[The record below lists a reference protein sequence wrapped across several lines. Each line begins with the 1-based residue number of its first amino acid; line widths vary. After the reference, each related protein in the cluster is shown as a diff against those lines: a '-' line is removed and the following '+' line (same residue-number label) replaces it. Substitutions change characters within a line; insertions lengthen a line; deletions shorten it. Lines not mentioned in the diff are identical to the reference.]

1 MSGSA
6 AWNPEVRFKASW
18 TGRPREQP
26 GFAPEG
32 RPRCCV
38 GDAAIPDAEQQERPT
53 EKTRGTTGRGD
64 RRTVSG
70 EAARSLGPPTPRAPT
85 PIGRSCGAAPL
96 LSIGRTAHGK
106 PLHIQMVQRVPL
118 RAASCRSAG
127 KGRFAAREP
136 ALAALDERQPVEALK
151 MSSLP
156 KLAGQSLSGHGAGN
170 TRCPALNDAWRQTS
184 MAGQS
189 AARRVSVHTPA
200 PYVRVAIA

>member
-1 MSGSA
+1 VGQHPGT
-6 AWNPEVRFKASW
+6 PEVRFKATW

-96 LSIGRTAHGK
+96 LSIGRTAHGET
-106 PLHIQMVQRVPL
+106 
-118 RAASCRSAG
+118 AAHSDGSARTTAGSASRRSAG